1 MEHKKVTSNPCA
13 GANFFDELDFSH
25 IVVQKAFE
33 AINKHNML
41 QNDSKEQDKFY
52 SGSYSDQSDQSQT
65 AQNKKTHKETANFPI
80 VLMVSGG
87 SDSTA
92 LCLLVHE
99 LSQMGFVVP
108 SQITVLHVNHGL
120 RGKDA
125 DNDALFVKKLAG
137 LCGFGIEVKRIDI
150 DSCLDNFEGNVENAG
165 RFLRYELS
173 CDLLNNLCIKAGTP
187 LKKGRI
193 WVAHTQDDRVET
205 FFMRSIVGTGP
216 GGLASIRY
224 INGRIARPILNTTRE
239 ELRDYIKKRVST
251 LGWQLDNPDDAQV
264 EGGFWREDLTNYNT
278 DGFRTFVRHE
288 LIPLAKQKNPNLGNT
303 LSRTMDLIEDEDNM
317 VQDAVEQLKSSALSL
332 EGEQGQVA
340 YRASCQDSYHTVDK
354 CIHYVSKVA
363 PPSRYVLDLEQ
374 MKDIQTPLLRRL
386 IYSICK
392 DILPYEKRIE
402 QRHIDLIMRSM
413 LQRTFAI
420 DLPGGAHVYREY
432 DLLIFEIGSNDVAS
446 CKKSSDLGKHCSI
459 HLPVPSSIMIDEHT
473 KISVYHID
481 NKGEDN
487 ISFAKSHA
495 SKTEKI
501 ALVDE
506 ESLLK
511 ACNEKNT
518 LTITYRHNGDVV
530 YPLGMGGKK
539 KKLSDIFVDKK
550 IPRQNRDNA
559 LIVRAGNSIVWVVG
573 VVHDNRF
580 RVRNNKPMLCIR
592 VEDV

>member
-1 MEHKKVTSNPCA
+1 MEHKKVTSNPCVE
-13 GANFFDELDFSH
+13 ANFLDEIDFSH

-41 QNDSKEQDKFY
+41 QNASNEQDKFY
-52 SGSYSDQSDQSQT
+52 SDSYSDQSDQSKT
-65 AQNKKTHKETANFPI
+65 SQNKKTQEETAKFPI

-99 LSQMGFVVP
+99 LSQMGFVEP

-150 DSCLDNFEGNVENAG
+150 DSCLDNFEGNIENAG
-165 RFLRYELS
+165 RFLRYELAN
-173 CDLLNNLCIKAGTP
+173 DLLNILCTKTGIP
-187 LKKGRI
+187 LQKGRI

-224 INGRIARPILNTTRE
+224 TNGRVARPILNTTRE
-239 ELRDYIKKRVST
+239 ELRDYIKKRVSA
-251 LGWQLDNPDDAQV
+251 LGWQLDDPDVAQV
-264 EGGFWREDLTNYNT
+264 DRGYWREDLTNYNT

-317 VQDAVEQLKSSALSL
+317 VQDAVEQLKSSALSI
-332 EGEQGQVA
+332 EGEQGQNT
-340 YRASCQDSYHTVDK
+340 YRVSCQDSYHTVNE
-354 CIHYVSKVA
+354 CTSHVSKVS
-363 PPSRYVLDLEQ
+363 PSSRYALDLEQ
-374 MKDIQTPLLRRL
+374 TKDIQTPLLRRL

-402 QRHIDLIMRSM
+402 QRHIDLIMSSM

-420 DLPGGAHVYREY
+420 DLPGGVHVYREY
-432 DLLIFEIGSNDVAS
+432 DLLIFEIGSNDGENY
-446 CKKSSDLGKHCSI
+446 KKSSDLDEHCKI
-459 HLPVPSSIMIDEHT
+459 HLSVPGSTMIDEHT

-481 NKGEDN
+481 NIGEDN
-487 ISFAKSHA
+487 ISFAKNRA
-495 SKTEKI
+495 NRTDKI
-501 ALVDE
+501 AFVDE
-506 ESLLK
+506 ESLLS
-511 ACNEKNT
+511 ACKEKSM
-518 LTITYRHNGDVV
+518 LTITHRHDGDVV

-550 IPRQNRDNA
+550 IPRQKRDNVP
-559 LIVRAGNSIVWVVG
+559 IIRAGNSIVWVVG
-573 VVHDNRF
+573 VVYDGRF
-580 RVRNNKPMLCIR
+580 KVRNNKPMLCIQ
-592 VEDV
+592 VDDV